1 MTAAQRKMHLAHHA
15 FYRWEEEF
23 ERALMMLMKPGA
35 SSKTVVAKAAVLAD
49 AIMAAKAIRRPQGF
63 DE

>member
-1 MTAAQRKMHLAHHA
+1 MTAAQRKVHLAHHA

-23 ERALMMLMKPGA
+23 ERALGMFMKPGA
-35 SSKTVVAKAAVLAD
+35 SEKTVVAKAAALAD
-49 AIMAAKAIRRPQGF
+49 AIMAVRAARRPQGF